1 MGSSAATTAT
11 FCATLVDEWLH
22 CGVRHAVVSPGSRST
37 PIALEIAKRGEIEM
51 HIFHDERSAA
61 FTALG
66 IAKAS
71 GVPAILV
78 CSSGTAAVEFHPAV
92 VEAHYSEIPILVC
105 TADRPAEL
113 QGVGAPQTIDQRNL
127 YGVSV
132 RKFVNAEVADDSESQ
147 TWRLIA
153 RDLFATSLGKV
164 RGPVHLNLRFREPLM
179 GVAASLPQRH
189 ERSGTITEKVG
200 LPSTRSLRKL
210 KKALKYKRGVIIAG
224 AENYQGESVL
234 RLAET
239 LGWPVLADPRSS
251 ARVPSK
257 VVVGAAD
264 AILRDVEFSK
274 KLQPIVV
281 LRFGTLPASK
291 VVNSWLAS
299 SGAKQI
305 VITTTPTL
313 ADPDKL
319 CALHI
324 VGDIDELCTE
334 LISASSVGQDP
345 KDDFA
350 WLDLW
355 SASEESA
362 QKSINAAISDEPG
375 LTEPGV
381 ARALY
386 GLLPE
391 ASNLV
396 VSSSM
401 PIRDVEWF
409 AAPRTGL
416 RVYAN
421 RGANGIDGVVSTAVG
436 IALATRQPTS
446 LLIGDIALLHDVNGL
461 ISLVSREIDLRIVV
475 IDNNGGGIFSFL
487 PQAQALEAT
496 KFEKIFGTPHG
507 VNIKMLAQAY
517 EINAQEVANTSDLAE
532 VLSQRGPWLARVV
545 TDRQENV
552 KVHERINQMVAANL
566 RFVLSEKVK
575 V

>member
-11 FCATLVDEWLH
+11 FCATLVDEWLQ

-37 PIALEIAKRGEIEM
+37 PIALEIANRQEIEM

-61 FTALG
+61 FAALG

-71 GVPAILV
+71 GIPAILV

-92 VEAHYSEIPILVC
+92 VEAHHSEVPILIC

-113 QGVGAPQTIDQRNL
+113 QGVGAPQTIDQQNL

-132 RKFVNAEVADDSESQ
+132 RKFVNAEVADESESH
-147 TWRLIA
+147 TWRKIA
-153 RDLFATSLGKV
+153 RDLFATSLGKL

-179 GVAASLPQRH
+179 GVATSLPPRN
-189 ERSGTITEKVG
+189 ERSAMIADKVD
-200 LPSTRSLRKL
+200 LPSARSLRKL
-210 KKALKYKRGVIIAG
+210 KKALNFKNGVIIAG
-224 AENYQGESVL
+224 PENYQVESAL
-234 RLAET
+234 HLAQT
-239 LGWPVLADPRSS
+239 LSWPVLADPRSG

-257 VVVGAAD
+257 FVVAAAD
-264 AILRDVEFSK
+264 SILRDEDIAK
-274 KLQPIVV
+274 KLQPQVV

-313 ADPDKL
+313 ADPDQL

-324 VGDIDELCTE
+324 VGEIDELCAE
-334 LISASSVGQDP
+334 LASDRTNEQN
-345 KDDFA
+345 KRDDFS

-355 SASEESA
+355 GSAESSA
-362 QKSINAAISDEPG
+362 QKSINAALADEPG
-375 LTEPGV
+375 LSEPGV

-416 RVYAN
+416 RVHAN

-436 IALATRQPTS
+436 IALATRQPTT

-461 ISLVSREIDLRIVV
+461 INLVSREIDLRIVV

-487 PQAQALEAT
+487 PQAQTLELT

-507 VNIKMLAQAY
+507 VNLKMVAQAHQ
-517 EINAQEVANTSDLAE
+517 INTHEVANMSDFAE

-552 KVHERINQMVAANL
+552 KVHERINQMVASNL
-566 RFVLSEKVK
+566 R
-575 V
+575 

>member
-11 FCATLVDEWLH
+11 FCATLVDEWLQ

-37 PIALEIAKRGEIEM
+37 PIALEIANRQEIEM

-61 FTALG
+61 FAALG

-71 GVPAILV
+71 GIPAILV

-92 VEAHYSEIPILVC
+92 VEAHHSEVPILIC

-113 QGVGAPQTIDQRNL
+113 QGVGAPQTIDQQNL

-132 RKFVNAEVADDSESQ
+132 RKFVNAEVADESESH
-147 TWRLIA
+147 TWRKIA

-179 GVAASLPQRH
+179 GVATSLPPRH
-189 ERSGTITEKVG
+189 ERSSTIADKVD
-200 LPSTRSLRKL
+200 LPSARSLRKL
-210 KKALKYKRGVIIAG
+210 KKAMNFKNGVIIAG
-224 AENYQGESVL
+224 PENYQVESIF

-239 LGWPVLADPRSS
+239 LSWPVLADPRSG

-257 VVVGAAD
+257 FVVAAAD
-264 AILRDVEFSK
+264 SILRDEDIAK
-274 KLQPIVV
+274 KLQPQVV

-313 ADPDKL
+313 ADPDQL

-324 VGDIDELCTE
+324 VGEIDELCAE
-334 LISASSVGQDP
+334 LVSARTNGQNNR
-345 KDDFA
+345 DDFS

-355 SASEESA
+355 DTAESSA
-362 QKSINAAISDEPG
+362 QKSINAALADEPG
-375 LTEPGV
+375 LSEPGV

-416 RVYAN
+416 RVHAN

-436 IALATRQPTS
+436 IALATRQPTT

-461 ISLVSREIDLRIVV
+461 IGLVSREIDLRIVV

-487 PQAQALEAT
+487 PQAQNLEST

-507 VNIKMLAQAY
+507 VNLKMVAQAHQ
-517 EINAQEVANTSDLAE
+517 INTHEVANMSDFAE

-552 KVHERINQMVAANL
+552 KVHERINQMVASNL
-566 RFVLSEKVK
+566 R
-575 V
+575 

>member
-11 FCATLVDEWLH
+11 FCATLVDEWLQ

-37 PIALEIAKRGEIEM
+37 PIALEIANRQEIEM

-61 FTALG
+61 FAALG

-71 GVPAILV
+71 GIPAILV

-92 VEAHYSEIPILVC
+92 VEAHHSEVPILIC

-113 QGVGAPQTIDQRNL
+113 QGVGAPQTIDQQNL

-132 RKFVNAEVADDSESQ
+132 RKFVNAEVADESESH
-147 TWRLIA
+147 TWRKIA

-179 GVAASLPQRH
+179 GVATSLPPRH
-189 ERSGTITEKVG
+189 ERSAMIADKVD
-200 LPSTRSLRKL
+200 LPSARSLRKL
-210 KKALKYKRGVIIAG
+210 KKALNFKNGVIIAG
-224 AENYQGESVL
+224 PENYQIESIF
-234 RLAET
+234 RLAQT
-239 LGWPVLADPRSS
+239 LSWPVLADPRSG

-257 VVVGAAD
+257 FVVAAAD
-264 AILRDVEFSK
+264 SILRDEDFAK
-274 KLQPIVV
+274 KLQPQVV

-313 ADPDKL
+313 ADPDQL

-324 VGDIDELCTE
+324 VGEIDELCAE
-334 LISASSVGQDP
+334 LVSDRTNGQNNR
-345 KDDFA
+345 DDFS

-355 SASEESA
+355 DTAESSA
-362 QKSINAAISDEPG
+362 QKSINAALADEPG
-375 LTEPGV
+375 LSEPGV

-416 RVYAN
+416 RVHAN

-436 IALATRQPTS
+436 IALATRQPTT

-461 ISLVSREIDLRIVV
+461 IGLVSREIDLRIVV

-487 PQAQALEAT
+487 PQAQNLEST

-507 VNIKMLAQAY
+507 VNLKMVAQAHQ
-517 EINAQEVANTSDLAE
+517 IDTHEVANMSDFAE

-552 KVHERINQMVAANL
+552 KVHERINQMVASNL
-566 RFVLSEKVK
+566 R
-575 V
+575 

>member
-11 FCATLVDEWLH
+11 FCATLVDEWLQ

-37 PIALEIAKRGEIEM
+37 PIALEIANRQEIEM

-61 FTALG
+61 FAALG

-71 GVPAILV
+71 GIPAILV
-78 CSSGTAAVEFHPAV
+78 CSSGTAAVEFHPAI
-92 VEAHYSEIPILVC
+92 VEAHHSEVPILIC

-113 QGVGAPQTIDQRNL
+113 QGVGAPQTIDQQNL

-132 RKFVNAEVADDSESQ
+132 RKFVNAEVADESESH
-147 TWRLIA
+147 TWRHIA
-153 RDLFATSLGKV
+153 RDLFATSVGKV

-179 GVAASLPQRH
+179 GVATSLPPRH
-189 ERSGTITEKVG
+189 ESSATIAETVV
-200 LPSTRSLRKL
+200 LPSARSLRKL
-210 KKALKYKRGVIIAG
+210 KKALNSRNGVIIAG
-224 AENYQGESVL
+224 PENYRIESIL

-239 LGWPVLADPRSS
+239 LSWPVLADPRSG

-257 VVVGAAD
+257 FVVAAAD
-264 AILRDVEFSK
+264 SILRDEDFAK
-274 KLQPIVV
+274 KLQPQVV

-291 VVNSWLAS
+291 IVNSWLAS

-313 ADPDKL
+313 ADPDQL

-324 VGDIDELCTE
+324 VGEIDELCAE
-334 LISASSVGQDP
+334 MVSARTNEQS
-345 KDDFA
+345 KRDDFS
-350 WLDLW
+350 WLDIW
-355 SASEESA
+355 DTAETSA
-362 QKSINAAISDEPG
+362 QKSINAALADEPG
-375 LTEPGV
+375 LSEPGV

-416 RVYAN
+416 RVHAN

-436 IALATRQPTS
+436 IALATRQPTT

-487 PQAQALEAT
+487 PQAQTLEVT

-507 VNIKMLAQAY
+507 VNLKMVAQAHQ
-517 EINAQEVANTSDLAE
+517 INTHEVANMSDFAE

-552 KVHERINQMVAANL
+552 KVHERINQMVASNL
-566 RFVLSEKVK
+566 R
-575 V
+575 

>member
-11 FCATLVDEWLH
+11 FCATLVDEWLQ

-37 PIALEIAKRGEIEM
+37 PIALEIANRQEIEM

-61 FTALG
+61 FAALG

-71 GVPAILV
+71 GIPAILV

-92 VEAHYSEIPILVC
+92 VEAHHSEVPILIC

-113 QGVGAPQTIDQRNL
+113 QGVGAPQTIDQQNL

-132 RKFVNAEVADDSESQ
+132 RKFVNAEVADESESH
-147 TWRLIA
+147 TWRKIA
-153 RDLFATSLGKV
+153 RDLFATSLGKL

-179 GVAASLPQRH
+179 GVATSLPPRN
-189 ERSGTITEKVG
+189 ERSAMIADKVD
-200 LPSTRSLRKL
+200 LPSARSLRKL
-210 KKALKYKRGVIIAG
+210 KKALNLKNGVIIAG
-224 AENYQGESVL
+224 PENYQVESVL
-234 RLAET
+234 YLAQT
-239 LGWPVLADPRSS
+239 LSWPVLADPRSG

-257 VVVGAAD
+257 FVVAAAD
-264 AILRDVEFSK
+264 SILRDEDIAK
-274 KLQPIVV
+274 KLQPQVV

-313 ADPDKL
+313 ADPDQL

-324 VGDIDELCTE
+324 VGEIDELCAE
-334 LISASSVGQDP
+334 LASDRTNEQN
-345 KDDFA
+345 KRDDFS

-355 SASEESA
+355 DSAESSA
-362 QKSINAAISDEPG
+362 QKSINAALADEPG
-375 LTEPGV
+375 LSEPGV

-416 RVYAN
+416 RVHAN

-436 IALATRQPTS
+436 IALATRQPTT

-461 ISLVSREIDLRIVV
+461 IGLVSRETDLRIVV

-487 PQAQALEAT
+487 PQAQNLEST

-507 VNIKMLAQAY
+507 VNLKMVAQAHQ
-517 EINAQEVANTSDLAE
+517 IDTHEVANMSDFAE

-552 KVHERINQMVAANL
+552 KVHERINQMVASNL
-566 RFVLSEKVK
+566 R
-575 V
+575 

>member
-37 PIALEIAKRGEIEM
+37 PIALEIANRQEIEM

-92 VEAHYSEIPILVC
+92 VEAHHSETPILIC

-113 QGVGAPQTIDQRNL
+113 QGVGAPQTIDQQNL
-127 YGVSV
+127 YGVAI
-132 RKFVNAEVADDSESQ
+132 RKFVNAEVANDSESH
-147 TWRLIA
+147 TWRHIA
-153 RDLFATSLGKV
+153 RDLFATSLGDV
-164 RGPVHLNLRFREPLM
+164 QGPVHLNLRFREPLM
-179 GVAASLPQRH
+179 GFATNLPPRSASDAVITKKVA
-189 ERSGTITEKVG
+189 
-200 LPSTRSLRKL
+200 LPSSRSLRKL
-210 KKALKYKRGVIIAG
+210 NKALESENGLIIAG
-224 AENYQGESVL
+224 PENYRVESIL

-239 LGWPVLADPRSS
+239 LGWPIIADPRSGT
-251 ARVPSK
+251 RVPNK
-257 VVVGAAD
+257 LVVAGAD
-264 AILRDVEFSK
+264 AILRDEDFSK
-274 KLQPIVV
+274 RLRPDVV

-291 VVNSWLAS
+291 VVNSWLS
-299 SGAKQI
+299 GSGANQV
-305 VITTTPTL
+305 VITTTPSLT
-313 ADPDKL
+313 DPDRQ
-319 CALHI
+319 CSLHI
-324 VGDIDELCTE
+324 VSDIDELCAG
-334 LISASSVGQDP
+334 LVSVHS
-345 KDDFA
+345 KESIRNRSLS
-350 WLDLW
+350 WLDKW
-355 SASEESA
+355 IAAEDSA
-362 QKSINAAISDEPG
+362 QKAINAALADEPG

-381 ARALY
+381 ARAIYALV
-386 GLLPE
+386 PE
-391 ASNLV
+391 ASHLV

-409 AAPRTGL
+409 GAPRNGL
-416 RVYAN
+416 RVHAN

-436 IALATRQPTS
+436 VALATRQPTT

-461 ISLVSREIDLRIVV
+461 INLASRKIDLRIVV

-487 PQAQALEAT
+487 PQAQALDEA
-496 KFEKIFGTPHG
+496 KFEKIFGTPHDA
-507 VNIKMLAQAY
+507 NIKMLAQAHQ
-517 EINAQEVANTSDLAE
+517 INTHELTNISDLAE

-552 KVHERINQMVAANL
+552 KVHERINQMVASNL
-566 RFVLSEKVK
+566 R
-575 V
+575 

>member
-11 FCATLVDEWLH
+11 FCATLVDEWLQ

-37 PIALEIAKRGEIEM
+37 PIALEIANRQEIEM

-61 FTALG
+61 FAALG

-71 GVPAILV
+71 GIPAILV

-92 VEAHYSEIPILVC
+92 VEAHHSEVPILIC

-113 QGVGAPQTIDQRNL
+113 QGVGAPQTIDQQNL

-132 RKFVNAEVADDSESQ
+132 RKFVNAEVADESESH
-147 TWRLIA
+147 TWRKIA

-179 GVAASLPQRH
+179 GVATSLPPRH
-189 ERSGTITEKVG
+189 ERSAMIADKVD
-200 LPSTRSLRKL
+200 LPSARSLRKL
-210 KKALKYKRGVIIAG
+210 KKALNFKNGVIIAG
-224 AENYQGESVL
+224 PENYQIESIF
-234 RLAET
+234 RLAQT
-239 LGWPVLADPRSS
+239 LSWPVLADPRSG

-257 VVVGAAD
+257 FVVAAAD
-264 AILRDVEFSK
+264 SILRDEDFAK
-274 KLQPIVV
+274 KLQPQVV

-313 ADPDKL
+313 ADPDQL

-324 VGDIDELCTE
+324 VGEIDELCAE
-334 LISASSVGQDP
+334 LVSDRTNGQNDRG
-345 KDDFA
+345 DFS

-355 SASEESA
+355 DTAESSA
-362 QKSINAAISDEPG
+362 QKSINAALADEPG
-375 LTEPGV
+375 LSEPGV

-416 RVYAN
+416 RVHAN

-436 IALATRQPTS
+436 IALATRQPTT

-461 ISLVSREIDLRIVV
+461 IGLVSREIDLRIVV

-487 PQAQALEAT
+487 PQAQNLEST

-507 VNIKMLAQAY
+507 VNLKMVAQAHQ
-517 EINAQEVANTSDLAE
+517 INTYEVANMSDFAE

-552 KVHERINQMVAANL
+552 KVHERINQMVASNL
-566 RFVLSEKVK
+566 R
-575 V
+575 

>member
-37 PIALEIAKRGEIEM
+37 PIALEIANRHEIEM
-51 HIFHDERSAA
+51 HNFHDERSAA

-78 CSSGTAAVEFHPAV
+78 CSSGTAAVEFHPAI
-92 VEAHYSEIPILVC
+92 VEAHHSEVPILIC

-113 QGVGAPQTIDQRNL
+113 QGVGAPQTIDQQNL

-132 RKFVNAEVADDSESQ
+132 RKFVNAEVADDSESH
-147 TWRLIA
+147 TWRQIA

-179 GVAASLPQRH
+179 GVATNLPPRH
-189 ERSGTITEKVG
+189 ESSATIAETVV
-200 LPSTRSLRKL
+200 LPSARSLRKL
-210 KKALKYKRGVIIAG
+210 KKALNFRNGVIIAG
-224 AENYQGESVL
+224 PENYRVESIL

-239 LGWPVLADPRSS
+239 LSWPVLADPRSG

-257 VVVGAAD
+257 FVVAAAD
-264 AILRDVEFSK
+264 SILRDEDFAK
-274 KLQPIVV
+274 KLQPQVV

-313 ADPDKL
+313 VDPDRL

-324 VGDIDELCTE
+324 VGEIDELCAE
-334 LISASSVGQDP
+334 MVSARSNEQSTRDDSS
-345 KDDFA
+345 

-355 SASEESA
+355 GTAENSA
-362 QKSINAAISDEPG
+362 QRSINTALADEPG
-375 LTEPGV
+375 LSEPGV

-396 VSSSM
+396 VSNSM

-409 AAPRTGL
+409 AASRTGL
-416 RVYAN
+416 RVYSN

-436 IALATRQPTS
+436 IALATRQPTT

-461 ISLVSREIDLRIVV
+461 ISLATRNIDLRIVV
-475 IDNNGGGIFSFL
+475 IDNDGGGIFSFL

-507 VNIKMLAQAY
+507 VNLKLLAHAHQIDTH
-517 EINAQEVANTSDLAE
+517 EIANLSDFAE

-552 KVHERINQMVAANL
+552 KVHERINQMVASKL
-566 RFVLSEKVK
+566 R
-575 V
+575 

>member
-11 FCATLVDEWLH
+11 FCATLVDEWLQ

-37 PIALEIAKRGEIEM
+37 PIALEIANRQEIEM

-61 FTALG
+61 FAALG

-71 GVPAILV
+71 GIPAILV

-92 VEAHYSEIPILVC
+92 VEAHHSEVPILIC

-113 QGVGAPQTIDQRNL
+113 QGVGAPQTIDQQNL

-132 RKFVNAEVADDSESQ
+132 RKFVNAEVADESESH
-147 TWRLIA
+147 TWRKIA
-153 RDLFATSLGKV
+153 RDLFATSLGKL

-179 GVAASLPQRH
+179 GVATSLPPRN
-189 ERSGTITEKVG
+189 ERSAMIADKVD
-200 LPSTRSLRKL
+200 LPSARSLREL
-210 KKALKYKRGVIIAG
+210 KKALNFKNGVIIAG
-224 AENYQGESVL
+224 PENYQVESVL
-234 RLAET
+234 HLAQT
-239 LGWPVLADPRSS
+239 LSWPVLADPRSG

-257 VVVGAAD
+257 FVVAAAD
-264 AILRDVEFSK
+264 SILRDEDIAK
-274 KLQPIVV
+274 KLQPQVV

-313 ADPDKL
+313 ADPDQL

-324 VGDIDELCTE
+324 VGEIDEMCAE
-334 LISASSVGQDP
+334 LVSDRTNEQN
-345 KDDFA
+345 KRDDFS

-355 SASEESA
+355 GSAESSA
-362 QKSINAAISDEPG
+362 QKSINAALADEPG
-375 LTEPGV
+375 LSEPGV

-416 RVYAN
+416 RVHAN

-436 IALATRQPTS
+436 IALATRQPTT

-461 ISLVSREIDLRIVV
+461 IGLVSREIDLRIVV

-487 PQAQALEAT
+487 PQAQTLELT

-507 VNIKMLAQAY
+507 VNLKMVAQAHQ
-517 EINAQEVANTSDLAE
+517 INTHEVANMSDFAE

-552 KVHERINQMVAANL
+552 KVHERINQMVASNL
-566 RFVLSEKVK
+566 R
-575 V
+575 

>member
-37 PIALEIAKRGEIEM
+37 PIALEIANRHEIEM

-61 FTALG
+61 FAALG

-71 GVPAILV
+71 GIPAILV

-92 VEAHYSEIPILVC
+92 VEAHHSEVPILIC

-113 QGVGAPQTIDQRNL
+113 QGVGAPQTMDQQNL

-132 RKFVNAEVADDSESQ
+132 RKFVNPEVADESESH
-147 TWRLIA
+147 TWRQIA
-153 RDLFATSLGKV
+153 RDLFATSVGKV

-179 GVAASLPQRH
+179 GVATNLPPRY
-189 ERSGTITEKVG
+189 ERSATIADKVA
-200 LPSTRSLRKL
+200 LPSARSLRKL
-210 KKALKYKRGVIIAG
+210 KKALNSRNGVIIAG
-224 AENYQGESVL
+224 PENYRVESIL

-239 LGWPVLADPRSS
+239 LSWPVLADPRSG

-257 VVVGAAD
+257 FVVAAAD
-264 AILRDVEFSK
+264 SILRDEDFAK
-274 KLQPIVV
+274 KLRPQVV

-313 ADPDKL
+313 ADPDQL
-319 CALHI
+319 CSLHI
-324 VGDIDELCTE
+324 VGEIDELCAE
-334 LISASSVGQDP
+334 LVSTRPNEQSKRNDSS
-345 KDDFA
+345 

-355 SASEESA
+355 GTAETSA
-362 QKSINAAISDEPG
+362 QKSINAALADEPG
-375 LTEPGV
+375 LSEPGV
-381 ARALY
+381 ARSLY

-391 ASNLV
+391 ASNLI

-436 IALATRQPTS
+436 IALATRQPTT
-446 LLIGDIALLHDVNGL
+446 LLIGDIALLHDINGL

-487 PQAQALEAT
+487 PQAQALEVT
-496 KFEKIFGTPHG
+496 KFEKLFGTPHG
-507 VNIKMLAQAY
+507 VNLKMLAQAHQ
-517 EINAQEVANTSDLAE
+517 IDTHEVANMSDFAE

-552 KVHERINQMVAANL
+552 KVHERINQMVASNL
-566 RFVLSEKVK
+566 R
-575 V
+575 

>member
-11 FCATLVDEWLH
+11 FCATLVDEWLQ

-37 PIALEIAKRGEIEM
+37 PIALEIANRQEIEM

-61 FTALG
+61 FAALG

-71 GVPAILV
+71 GIPAILV

-92 VEAHYSEIPILVC
+92 VEAHHSEVPILIC

-113 QGVGAPQTIDQRNL
+113 QGVGAPQTIDQQNL

-132 RKFVNAEVADDSESQ
+132 RKFVNAEVADESESH
-147 TWRLIA
+147 TWRKIA

-179 GVAASLPQRH
+179 GVATSLPPRH
-189 ERSGTITEKVG
+189 ERSAMIADKVD
-200 LPSTRSLRKL
+200 LPSARSLRKL
-210 KKALKYKRGVIIAG
+210 KKALNFKNGVIIAG
-224 AENYQGESVL
+224 PENYQIESIF
-234 RLAET
+234 RLALT
-239 LGWPVLADPRSS
+239 LSWPVLADPRSG

-257 VVVGAAD
+257 FVVAAAD
-264 AILRDVEFSK
+264 SILRDEDFAK
-274 KLQPIVV
+274 KLQPQVV

-313 ADPDKL
+313 ADPDQL

-324 VGDIDELCTE
+324 VGEIDELCAE
-334 LISASSVGQDP
+334 LVSDRTNGQNNR
-345 KDDFA
+345 DDFS

-355 SASEESA
+355 DSAESSA
-362 QKSINAAISDEPG
+362 QKSINAALADEPG
-375 LTEPGV
+375 LSEPGV

-416 RVYAN
+416 RVHAN

-436 IALATRQPTS
+436 IALATRQPTT

-461 ISLVSREIDLRIVV
+461 IGLVSRETDLRIVV

-487 PQAQALEAT
+487 PQAQTLELT

-507 VNIKMLAQAY
+507 VNLKMVAQAHQ
-517 EINAQEVANTSDLAE
+517 INTYEVANMSDFAE

-552 KVHERINQMVAANL
+552 KVHERINQMVASNL
-566 RFVLSEKVK
+566 R
-575 V
+575 

>member
-37 PIALEIAKRGEIEM
+37 PIALEIANRQEIEM

-92 VEAHYSEIPILVC
+92 VEAHHSETPILIC

-113 QGVGAPQTIDQRNL
+113 QGVGAPQTIDQQNL
-127 YGVSV
+127 YGVAI
-132 RKFVNAEVADDSESQ
+132 RKFVNAEVADDSESH
-147 TWRLIA
+147 TWRHIA
-153 RDLFATSLGKV
+153 RDLFATSLGDV
-164 RGPVHLNLRFREPLM
+164 QGPVHLNLRFREPLM
-179 GVAASLPQRH
+179 GFATNLPPRDANDAVITKKVA
-189 ERSGTITEKVG
+189 
-200 LPSTRSLRKL
+200 LPSSRSLRKL
-210 KKALKYKRGVIIAG
+210 NKALESENGLIIAG
-224 AENYQGESVL
+224 PENYRVESIL

-239 LGWPVLADPRSS
+239 LGWPIIADPRSGT
-251 ARVPSK
+251 RVPNK
-257 VVVGAAD
+257 LVVAGAD
-264 AILRDVEFSK
+264 AILRDEDFSK
-274 KLQPIVV
+274 RLRPDVV

-291 VVNSWLAS
+291 VVNSWLLG
-299 SGAKQI
+299 SGANQV
-305 VITTTPTL
+305 VITTTPSLT
-313 ADPDKL
+313 DPDRQ
-319 CALHI
+319 CSLHI
-324 VGDIDELCTE
+324 VSDIDELCAG
-334 LISASSVGQDP
+334 LVSVHS
-345 KDDFA
+345 KESIRNRSLS
-350 WLDLW
+350 WLDKW
-355 SASEESA
+355 IAAEDSA
-362 QKSINAAISDEPG
+362 QKAINAALADEPG

-381 ARALY
+381 ARAIYALV
-386 GLLPE
+386 PE
-391 ASNLV
+391 ASHLV

-409 AAPRTGL
+409 GAPRNGL
-416 RVYAN
+416 RVHAN

-436 IALATRQPTS
+436 VALATRQPTT

-461 ISLVSREIDLRIVV
+461 INLASRKIDLRIVV

-487 PQAQALEAT
+487 PQAQALDEA
-496 KFEKIFGTPHG
+496 KFEKIFGTPHDA
-507 VNIKMLAQAY
+507 NIKMLAQAHQ
-517 EINAQEVANTSDLAE
+517 INTHELTNISDLAE

-552 KVHERINQMVAANL
+552 KVHERINQMVASNL
-566 RFVLSEKVK
+566 R
-575 V
+575 

>member
-11 FCATLVDEWLH
+11 FCATLVDEWLQ

-37 PIALEIAKRGEIEM
+37 PIALEIANRQEIEM

-61 FTALG
+61 FAALG

-71 GVPAILV
+71 GIPAILV

-92 VEAHYSEIPILVC
+92 VEAHHSEVPILIC

-113 QGVGAPQTIDQRNL
+113 QGVGAPQTIDQQNL

-132 RKFVNAEVADDSESQ
+132 RKFVNAEVADESESH
-147 TWRLIA
+147 TWRKIA
-153 RDLFATSLGKV
+153 RDLFATSLGKL

-179 GVAASLPQRH
+179 GVATSLPPRN
-189 ERSGTITEKVG
+189 ERSAMIADKVD
-200 LPSTRSLRKL
+200 LPSARSLRKL
-210 KKALKYKRGVIIAG
+210 KKALNFKNGVIIAG
-224 AENYQGESVL
+224 PENYQVESVL
-234 RLAET
+234 HLAQT
-239 LGWPVLADPRSS
+239 LSWPVLADPRSG

-257 VVVGAAD
+257 FVVAAAD
-264 AILRDVEFSK
+264 SILRDEDIAK
-274 KLQPIVV
+274 KLQPQVV

-313 ADPDKL
+313 ADPDQL

-324 VGDIDELCTE
+324 VGEIDELCAE
-334 LISASSVGQDP
+334 LASDRTNEQN
-345 KDDFA
+345 KRDDFS

-355 SASEESA
+355 DSAESSA
-362 QKSINAAISDEPG
+362 QKSINAALADEPG
-375 LTEPGV
+375 LSEPGV

-416 RVYAN
+416 RVHAN

-436 IALATRQPTS
+436 IALATRQPTT

-461 ISLVSREIDLRIVV
+461 IGLVSREIDLRIVV

-487 PQAQALEAT
+487 PQAQTLELT

-507 VNIKMLAQAY
+507 VNLKMVAQAHQ
-517 EINAQEVANTSDLAE
+517 INTHEVANMSDFAE

-552 KVHERINQMVAANL
+552 KVHERINQMVASNL
-566 RFVLSEKVK
+566 R
-575 V
+575 